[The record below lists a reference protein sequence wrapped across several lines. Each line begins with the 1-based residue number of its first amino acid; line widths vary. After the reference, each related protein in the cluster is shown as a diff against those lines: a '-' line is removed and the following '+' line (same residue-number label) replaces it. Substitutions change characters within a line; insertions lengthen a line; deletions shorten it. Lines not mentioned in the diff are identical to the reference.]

1 MRKHL
6 TVLVAL
12 MVCLV
17 ACTSSLPRAGRPAVV
32 PVEAAAV
39 VEPDAMAIVRS
50 EVEALL
56 LAAREAQDRGE
67 AGEALD
73 CRMIALERARAARE
87 MGGNG
92 ELDDL
97 LGELAEDLDSFWDAE
112 APVAGDVEIPE
123 PGPVEADAVAAAQE
137 RAEGARYDLPVVI
150 NPEVTSLIGY
160 YTGAY
165 RERLLVS
172 LERASR
178 YLPFI
183 REELRKAGLPLDL
196 AYLPLIESAFNP
208 RARSRARAQGL
219 WQFMAGTGRMYGLRA
234 NSLVDERNDPYLSTT
249 AAVRHLKD
257 LFDTFGDWELALA
270 AYNSGAGRVNRA
282 LKRGKGV
289 TDFWPLRRHLPRETR
304 NYVPAMWAALV
315 VVRNPEAYALP
326 RFEER
331 PDCLGRVPVEGA
343 LDLEVLAE
351 RVGVTVDE
359 LADLNPALIHRLTP
373 AEGSYRLAVPC
384 GREQEFATIIAAI
397 PASERVRHFMHVV
410 RKGDTPSSIAGK
422 YGSSVDAI
430 MLANGL
436 KNPRALRIGRTL
448 VVPRTPSAV
457 GAAARRATASSSTRR
472 TATAASKTAASPS
485 VGGER
490 RYVVRRGDTLYDI
503 ARRHGITVKDLM
515 RMNGLADS
523 RIKPGDV
530 LVLVR

>member
-1 MRKHL
+1 MQLVRTL
-6 TVLVAL
+6 LVVLVIL
-12 MVCLV
+12 QV
-17 ACTSSLPRAGRPAVV
+17 ACTSSAPRTEPVMPAEAPVV
-32 PVEAAAV
+32 VA
-39 VEPDAMAIVRS
+39 EPDGVALLRS
-50 EVEALL
+50 EVEAFL
-56 LAAREAQDRGE
+56 LASREAQERGE

-73 CRMIALERARAARE
+73 CRMVALERAYAARQ

-97 LGELAEDLDSFWDAE
+97 LAELIEDLDLFWDTE
-112 APVAGDVEIPE
+112 DPVAGDVEIPE
-123 PGPVEADAVAAAQE
+123 PGPVDADAVAAA
-137 RAEGARYDLPVVI
+137 RARAGGAEYDLPVVI
-150 NPEVTSLIGY
+150 NPEVTSLINF
-160 YTGAY
+160 YTGTF
-165 RERLLVS
+165 RDRLVVS
-172 LERASR
+172 LDRGAR

-183 REELRKAGLPLDL
+183 REELRAAGLPLDL

-257 LFDTFGDWELALA
+257 LHDTFGDWELALA

-282 LKRGKGV
+282 LKRGKGT
-289 TDFWPLRRHLPRETR
+289 TDFWSLRRHLPRETR

-315 VVRNPEAYALP
+315 VAKNPEAYDLP
-326 RFEER
+326 RIEDR
-331 PDCLGRVPVEGA
+331 PECLGRVPVTGA
-343 LDLEVLAE
+343 LDLDVLAE
-351 RVGVTVDE
+351 RAGRPVEE

-384 GREQEFATIIAAI
+384 GQEQEFAAVIAAI
-397 PASERVRHFMHVV
+397 PPSERVRHFLHVV
-410 RKGDTPSSIAGK
+410 RKGDTPSSIAKK
-422 YGSSVDAI
+422 YGSSVNAV

-436 KNPRALRIGRTL
+436 KDPRALRIGRTL
-448 VVPRTPSAV
+448 VVPRTPAAV
-457 GAAARRATASSSTRR
+457 SAAAHRATASSPARR
-472 TATAASKTAASPS
+472 TATAATKPAASPS
-485 VGGER
+485 AGGQR

-503 ARRHGITVKDLM
+503 ARRHGITVADLM
-515 RMNGLADS
+515 RANGLSDS